1 MHRQAPA
8 GGKGT
13 GGTLAA
19 REGRADAV
27 GLAGRRV
34 VRGVVLAP
42 DAVAE
47 IPARADGPRAA
58 FAPGVVAGTGVA
70 VELPDAVCPFG
81 EPLAFVQV
89 GRVVFAVVASLVGRK
104 QLEIDEPHVH
114 VDLCEPV
121 AVAHVR
127 FSFPTPL
134 AGGVMAS
141 SSDI

>member
-1 MHRQAPA
+1 MPTRQA
-8 GGKGT
+8 
-13 GGTLAA
+13 
-19 REGRADAV
+19 
-27 GLAGRRV
+27 LAGRV
-34 VRGVVLAP
+34 VRGVVLTP

-47 IPARADGPRAA
+47 IPTRADGPRAA
-58 FAPGVVAGTGVA
+58 VAPGVEAVVLERVA

-89 GRVVFAVVASLVGRK
+89 GRVVFAVIASLFGRE
-104 QLEIDEPHVH
+104 QFGIDEPHVH
-114 VDLCEPV
+114 VDLCEAV